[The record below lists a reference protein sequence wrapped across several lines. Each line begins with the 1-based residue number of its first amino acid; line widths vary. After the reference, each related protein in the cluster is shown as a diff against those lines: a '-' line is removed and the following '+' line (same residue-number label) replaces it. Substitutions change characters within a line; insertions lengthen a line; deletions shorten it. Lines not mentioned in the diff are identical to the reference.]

1 MKNIC
6 VNCGHR
12 ANQHIYDDGPCRP
25 GWVCESNCE
34 LFVAPKLDT
43 VTITISRKA
52 AKKVA
57 DWPEDERFPFSSEF
71 IRAARAALEGER

>member
-1 MKNIC
+1 MSDCEK
-6 VNCGHR
+6 CGLSPEFHD
-12 ANQHIYDDGPCRP
+12 QYD
-25 GWVCESNCE
+25 CEAMAS
-34 LFVAPKLDT
+34 T

-71 IRAARAALEGER
+71 GKAARAALEGER